1 MTQQLSSDT
10 QAAIARQIGAVDN
23 HLGRHFPVF
32 ADDIRQ
38 EAWAATLTAAP
49 RYDPNHPGASGYFYR
64 VAVLA
69 VVPMIRRWLSPA
81 TMGTY
86 SARRGVAV
94 GRISFDSTRRY
105 AAGRTGIDANDGSY
119 LSAILAHQG
128 PRPDADLVLEEARVQ
143 LTALSVRWRRAVEAA
158 TRHLPEDVR
167 AAGALAW
174 GLDGPRRSANT
185 ISVEIG
191 MWLEDVTVA
200 LVRWKA
206 ALRRARQVAALEKQ
220 MTEIE
225 ETLP

>member
-10 QAAIARQIGAVDN
+10 QAAIARQISAVNN
-23 HLGRHFPVF
+23 HLGRRFPVF

-38 EAWAATLTAAP
+38 EAWAAALTAAP
-49 RYDPNHPGASGYFYR
+49 RYDPGHPGASGHFYR

-69 VVPMIRRWLSPA
+69 VAPMIRRWLSPA

-86 SARRGVAV
+86 SARRGTVV
-94 GRISFDSTRRY
+94 PRIDM
-105 AAGRTGIDANDGSY
+105 DD
-119 LSAILAHQG
+119 LSSLLASPG
-128 PRPDADLVLEEARVQ
+128 PRPDAGLALEEAQVQ
-143 LTALSVRWRRAVEAA
+143 LTALRVRWRRAVEAA

-185 ISVEIG
+185 ISVELG
-191 MWLEDVTVA
+191 MWLEDVAAA

-206 ALRRARQVAALEKQ
+206 ALRRARPMAALEKQ
-220 MTEIE
+220 IAEIE
-225 ETLP
+225 NSLP